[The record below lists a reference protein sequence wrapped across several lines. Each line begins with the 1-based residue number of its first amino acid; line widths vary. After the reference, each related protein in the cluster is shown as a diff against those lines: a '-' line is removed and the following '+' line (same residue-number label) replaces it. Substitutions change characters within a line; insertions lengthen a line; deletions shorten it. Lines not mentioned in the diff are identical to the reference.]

1 MIAACLKFVDRR
13 PEVDRLSGEV
23 HTDVRSSGLSD
34 ADQAALEWALQL
46 GEQWDEEVVAL
57 SVGPAD
63 ADAVLQEAL
72 ACGASRAI
80 RVDVASSVAS
90 STVAAALAAVC
101 EDACL
106 FICGEWSLDRGSGA
120 VPAYLAGLNGA
131 AQALGLVT
139 LEPVDPGVLRA
150 ERRLDGGRRER
161 LLVRTP
167 AVISVEGSSARLRRP
182 SLAAALNAKRA
193 SIEVQQP
200 ALAAT
205 VVQVPSRTGP
215 FRPRARVLPPP
226 PSDLSARER
235 VLALTGALV
244 ERTPPK
250 RVVMEPEEAADFLL
264 EQLREWGELPE
275 PE

>member
-34 ADQAALEWALQL
+34 ADQAALEWALRL
-46 GEQWDEEVVAL
+46 GEQWGEEVIAL
-57 SVGPAD
+57 SAGPSE
-63 ADAVLQEAL
+63 ADAVLHEAV
-72 ACGASRAI
+72 ACGAARAI
-80 RVDVASSVAS
+80 RVDIASSVAS

-101 EDACL
+101 EDARL
-106 FICGEWSLDRGSGA
+106 FVCGDWSLDRGSGA
-120 VPAYLAGLNGA
+120 VPAYLAGLAGA
-131 AQALGLVT
+131 AQALGLVS
-139 LEPVDPGVLRA
+139 LEPVEPGVLRA

-167 AVISVEGSSARLRRP
+167 AVISVEGSSARLRRA

-193 SIEVQQP
+193 SVEVHQP

-205 VVQVPSRTGP
+205 VVQVPSRSGP
-215 FRPRARVLPPP
+215 FRPRPRVLPPP
-226 PSDLSARER
+226 PSDLSPRER

-250 RVVMEPEEAADFLL
+250 RVVMEPEEAADFLI

-275 PE
+275 AE

>member
-13 PEVDRLSGEV
+13 PEVDCLSGEV
-23 HTDVRSSGLSD
+23 HTDIRSSGMSD
-34 ADQAALEWALQL
+34 ADAAALEWALRL
-46 GEQWDEEVVAL
+46 GAEWGEEVVAL
-57 SVGPAD
+57 SVGSAD

-72 ACGASRAI
+72 ACGAARAI
-80 RVDVASSVAS
+80 RVDVPASVAS

-101 EDACL
+101 EDARL
-106 FICGEWSLDRGSGA
+106 FVCGEWSLDRGSGA
-120 VPAYLAGLNGA
+120 VPAYLAGLTGA
-131 AQALGLVT
+131 AQALGLVS
-139 LEPVDPGVLRA
+139 LAAEEPGVLRA

-167 AVISVEGSSARLRRP
+167 AVISVEGASARLRRA
-182 SLAAALNAKRA
+182 SLGAALLAKKTA
-193 SIEVQQP
+193 IEVQQP

-205 VVQVPSRTGP
+205 LVQVPSRSGP
-215 FRPRARVLPPP
+215 FRPRARVLPAP
-226 PSDLSARER
+226 PSDLSPRER

-250 RVVMEPEEAADFLL
+250 RVVMEPEDAAEFLL

-275 PE
+275 AE